1 MTNEQKI
8 ENGVCYFYKVEAEDL
23 YSCSKSKYPY
33 GIARKNLQYLLY
45 EGGVKVYDIAKLFG
59 ISERL
64 VFRNCAEIN
73 VALKSDTKIKE
84 DVEAIKNIIK
94 QF

>member
-8 ENGVCYFYKVEAEDL
+8 ENGVCYFYKVEAEDI
-23 YSCSKSKYPY
+23 YSCSKSNYPY
-33 GIARKNLQYLLY
+33 GIAKKILQYLLY
-45 EGGVKVYDIAKLFG
+45 ESGVKPYEIAKLFN
-59 ISERL
+59 ISSRL

>member
-1 MTNEQKI
+1 MTQEQKI

-23 YSCSKSKYPY
+23 YACSKSKYPY
-33 GIARKNLQYLLY
+33 GIARKALQYLLY
-45 EGGVKVYDIAKLFG
+45 ENGVKVYIVSKMFG

-64 VFRNCAEIN
+64 VFRNCAEIS
-73 VALKSDTKIKE
+73 VALKSDTKIKDDIE
-84 DVEAIKNIIK
+84 SIKNIIK